1 MPEHLPKFEAWF
13 LSTCLGDDF
22 LFYTVFDRDAWAIGI
37 ACYLRINPSV
47 GAIEVGWISMSPLMQ
62 RTVMSTEA
70 MYLMMRHVS
79 SMTSGYRRYEWKCD
93 SLNAPSR
100 APAQRLGFQFEGIFR
115 YCTHYKGRNRDTTW
129 FAIIDA
135 DWPALKARFTA
146 YLDPTNFDAQDQQ
159 IRRLSDF

>member
-1 MPEHLPKFEAWF
+1 
-13 LSTCLGDDF
+13 
-22 LFYTVFDRDAWAIGI
+22 
-37 ACYLRINPSV
+37 
-47 GAIEVGWISMSPLMQ
+47 MSPPMKH
-62 RTVMSTEA
+62 TVMSTEA
-70 MYLMMRHVS
+70 IYLMMQHVFDDP
-79 SMTSGYRRYEWKCD
+79 GYHRYEWKCG

-100 APAQRLGFQFEGIFR
+100 VIAQRLGFQFESIFC

-135 DWPALKARFTA
+135 DWPALKARFTE